1 MNNTGKAATEESKI
15 RKDVD
20 SNRGYYQQMY
30 DKIHISTDLE
40 ERLMDMY
47 QLNSDNNLWKQ
58 KKSPRRRAWKVV
70 AAVAALS
77 IIVPTG
83 AYAASHYFG
92 IASFFSQTGREL
104 NEDASQLIEKEITQ
118 IPEEETASKMPVT
131 FTVQEA
137 LCDSGTV
144 NIVVEAKANERG
156 KYLLVPQDALDSDS
170 VQNLGIEGTKTIA
183 EYAKEKNLEI
193 LYVNSGFKVGSPYS
207 PGVSSYY
214 NKSLQDD
221 VMEIGITA
229 ERDKDDTELDVVFE
243 NAVWK
248 SGSDDVKKTDTV
260 FHLQDN
266 SSSEIASYDMKGDK
280 EVPGTQSVITKVEME
295 KTEVHTYVTVYYTN
309 AQPEVDDGLVF
320 RIRDNSNGDS
330 WQMDSGSGV
339 EDLGNGEYC
348 QRMVYAA
355 VDFPAQCILEAFD
368 CYEKNIYGEFEI
380 YKK

>member
-1 MNNTGKAATEESKI
+1 MNNTDKATNGST
-15 RKDVD
+15 RKDSD
-20 SNRGYYQQMY
+20 ANRDYYQQMY
-30 DKIHISTDLE
+30 DKIHISQDLE

-47 QLNSDNNLWKQ
+47 KMNNNVWKQ
-58 KKSPRRRAWKVV
+58 KKSTRRTAWKVV

-77 IIVPTG
+77 IVVPTG

-92 IASFFSQTGREL
+92 IADFFSLSGRKL
-104 NEDASQLIEKEITQ
+104 NQDANKLIEKEITQ
-118 IPEEETASKMPVT
+118 IPEKETASELPVT

-156 KYLLVPQDALDSDS
+156 KYLLVPQDALESDS
-170 VQNLGIEGTKTIA
+170 VENLGIDSTKTIA

-193 LYVNSGFKVGSPYS
+193 LHVDSGFKVGSPYF

-229 ERDKDDTELDVVFE
+229 EREKDDTQLDVVFE

-248 SGSDDVKKTDTV
+248 SGSDDIKKSDTT

-266 SSSEIASYDMKGDK
+266 SSSEIVQYHIEGSK
-280 EVPGTQSVITKVEME
+280 EVAGTHSVITKVEME
-295 KTEVHTYVTVYYTN
+295 KTEVHTYVTVYYVN
-309 AQPEVDDGLVF
+309 SKPEIDDGLVF
-320 RIRDNSNGDS
+320 RVKDSRDGSE
-330 WQMDSGSGV
+330 WQFDSGSGV
-339 EDLGNGEYC
+339 EDLGNGNFR
-348 QRMVYAA
+348 QRMVYGA
-355 VDFPAQCILEAFD
+355 VDFPEQCVLEAFN
-368 CYEKNIYGEFEI
+368 CYEKNIYGQFDI
-380 YKK
+380 LKK